1 MNLNSILIGS
11 EDPKPLV
18 DEMSRIIEEMH
29 QDGTLT
35 KLSEKWYDGTD
46 LSTKQ

>member
-1 MNLNSILIGS
+1 L
-11 EDPKPLV
+11 

-35 KLSEKWYDGTD
+35 ELSEKWYEGTD
-46 LSTKQ
+46 LTKKQ